1 VVLSKEAVAKKKK
14 QKEEKKEKARLAAGR
29 PGMAKVQPHTMTAS
43 PQTIKDGLLLP
54 GCSAV
59 PPGRIEKPPNKE
71 VAVATAPVGPLAPGN
86 TQSRLTLL

>member
-1 VVLSKEAVAKKKK
+1 MVLSKEAVKKKKK

-43 PQTIKDGLLLP
+43 LQTIKDGLALP
-54 GCSAV
+54 GGSAV
-59 PPGRIEKPPNKE
+59 PPGRLEKPPKE